1 LKIILFKAKGK
12 LGKGG
17 LFLVVSNNRTRGNR
31 QKLEHRKFHTNPR
44 KNPFTVR
51 MMQHW
56 SRPPR

>member
-1 LKIILFKAKGK
+1 M
-12 LGKGG
+12 
-17 LFLVVSNNRTRGNR
+17 VVSNNRTRGNR

-56 SRPPR
+56 SRLPR